1 MKRTGRQLASG
12 FRINGTADRVWISL
26 PVQPDIGAEVGADK
40 APILLNALRR
50 AVMGR
55 KHEIEAG
62 SGSVSREQLAH
73 DAEVDRAT

>member
-26 PVQPDIGAEVGADK
+26 PVQPDIGAEVGAGK
-40 APILLNALRR
+40 APTLLNAFRR

-55 KHEIEAG
+55 KHEIEGG
-62 SGSVSREQLAH
+62 SGSVSRALSS
-73 DAEVDRAT
+73 